1 MRFAKQI
8 RPVAQ
13 RAHIERIGTK
23 LFLSQ
28 HFHGQVG
35 QILVLQLDGA
45 DVVFIRFL
53 VGDNLRHTIRANND
67 HHFCTVAYLHGHGLG
82 QDVLLF
88 KEHFK
93 FALYLGQCE
102 HTIMQRGQNR
112 DQHIGVMLDFVQI
125 KVVFIVVVGGLVGVE
140 IPLQFLFQLGVG
152 FLCTQHIL
160 VLGKVRGCRHAGSS
174 GARHHGAGLQ
184 TRYQEQSQQTEHR
197 HDQNGFPVPGRKF
210 GYPFAALGR
219 QLYYPETVLC
229 GGGCTLCG
237 GLSGLPC
244 SFGVLLLDTLFLP
257 HPGNGIAGGLR
268 DLRIVPQRFLVKV
281 FCIGRH
287 ELTLCLFHGL
297 VGLHLVVPDAAADD
311 LGGLMLHQFF
321 TLVATLHTHI
331 FVFDLVDFSVSEQQ
345 RFR

>member
-1 MRFAKQI
+1 M
-8 RPVAQ
+8 
-13 RAHIERIGTK
+13 
-23 LFLSQ
+23 
-28 HFHGQVG
+28 
-35 QILVLQLDGA
+35 
-45 DVVFIRFL
+45 

-67 HHFCTVAYLHGHGLG
+67 HHFCTVTYLHGHGLG

-93 FALYLGQCE
+93 FALHLGQCKNA
-102 HTIMQRGQNR
+102 IMERGQNR

-125 KVVFIVVVGGLVGVE
+125 KMVFIVVVGGLVGVE

-152 FLCTQHIL
+152 FFCTQYIL
-160 VLGKVRGCRHAGSS
+160 VFGKVRGCRHAGSS

-197 HDQNGFPVPGRKF
+197 HNQSGFPVPGRKF
-210 GYPFAALGR
+210 GYPFAALGC
-219 QLYYPETVLC
+219 QLRYPETVLC
-229 GGGCTLCG
+229 GGGCTLHG

-257 HPGNGIAGGLR
+257 HPGNGIAGRLR

-297 VGLHLVVPDAAADD
+297 VGLHLVVPDAAADGF
-311 LGGLMLHQFF
+311 GGLMLHQFF
-321 TLVATLHTHI
+321 SLVTALHAYI
-331 FVFDLVDFSVSEQQ
+331 FVFDLMDFSVSEQQ

>member
-1 MRFAKQI
+1 M
-8 RPVAQ
+8 
-13 RAHIERIGTK
+13 
-23 LFLSQ
+23 
-28 HFHGQVG
+28 
-35 QILVLQLDGA
+35 
-45 DVVFIRFL
+45 
-53 VGDNLRHTIRANND
+53 RHTIRANND

-93 FALYLGQCE
+93 FALHLGQCE
-102 HTIMQRGQNR
+102 HAVMQRGQNR

-125 KVVFIVVVGGLVGVE
+125 KMVFIVVVGGLVGVE
-140 IPLQFLFQLGVG
+140 IPLQLLFQLGVG
-152 FLCTQHIL
+152 FFCTQHIL
-160 VLGKVRGCRHAGSS
+160 VLGKIRRCRHAGSS

-219 QLYYPETVLC
+219 QLCYPETVLC
-229 GGGCTLCG
+229 GGGCTLRG

-244 SFGVLLLDTLFLP
+244 SFGILLFDTPFLP
-257 HPGNGIAGGLR
+257 HPGNGVAGRLCN
-268 DLRIVPQRFLVKV
+268 LRIVPQRLLIEILGVSRTQFP
-281 FCIGRH
+281 
-287 ELTLCLFHGL
+287 LCLFHGL

-331 FVFDLVDFSVSEQQ
+331 FVFDFMDFSVSEQQ